1 MKPDALRGHLEL
13 LLLAVVAQGPLHGYA
28 VIQELRRRSSGRFE
42 LAEGTVYPALQR
54 LERSGLVASSWST
67 DSGRKRRVYKLTK
80 KGSRELEEQTSDWSM
95 FSQSIAAVLGQTT

>member
-1 MKPDALRGHLEL
+1 MGTNAVRGHLEL
-13 LLLAVVAQGPLHGYA
+13 LLLAIVAGGPLHGYA

-67 DSGRKRRVYKLTK
+67 GNGRRRRIYTLTK
-80 KGSRELEEQTSDWSM
+80 KGSRALEEQRSDWAM
-95 FSQSIAAVLGQTT
+95 FSQSIASVLGQTT